1 MISRFFLVPIFDAL
15 LIIMRSVGAT
25 FKNRFDEFAE
35 SKNPNV
41 SSVGW
46 ENIPVDAH
54 YPVLNIP
61 GIPDKATDRTLTK
74 AVIQGSFDYN
84 RRDYANIFSDLV
96 QSLHGT

>member
-1 MISRFFLVPIFDAL
+1 MVPIIDPL

-35 SKNPNV
+35 NKNPNV

-46 ENIPVDAH
+46 ENIPIDAH

-61 GIPDKATDRTLTK
+61 GISDKATDRTLIK

-84 RRDYANIFSDLV
+84 RRDYANIFSDLI
-96 QSLHGT
+96 QSLHGTWLL